1 MGATTI
7 YIILGAS
14 MQFLLYNYSTRFR
27 VLIAD
32 NYFLQKKKKKM
43 LIIRTKI
50 INVIKSKMKHISLT
64 IQCMHLPHL
73 YKL

>member
-1 MGATTI
+1 MKGLRRHLVGATTI

-32 NYFLQKKKKKM
+32 NYFLQKKKKKNADN
-43 LIIRTKI
+43 K
-50 INVIKSKMKHISLT
+50 NENN
-64 IQCMHLPHL
+64 
-73 YKL
+73 